1 MPAIC
6 FFLQWMFLRALP
18 SRLGKNFFDKAV
30 LHQFI
35 DHAIVD
41 DFGSERFGV
50 DAFDGFELQDRSH
63 ISAID
68 PGCFFSELGDEGVSF
83 FEKIGIT
90 PFEIFC
96 QHLECGLFVVIH
108 RADGFDGR
116 QLASVQKRLAFP
128 ACRRAGAW

>member
-1 MPAIC
+1 MKNLFCILYVGSSGRTMPAIC

-18 SRLGKNFFDKAV
+18 HRLGKNFFDKAV

-50 DAFDGFELQDRSH
+50 DAFDGFELQDRGH

-68 PGCFFSELGDEGVSF
+68 PGCF
-83 FEKIGIT
+83 
-90 PFEIFC
+90 
-96 QHLECGLFVVIH
+96 
-108 RADGFDGR
+108 
-116 QLASVQKRLAFP
+116 SV
-128 ACRRAGAW
+128 